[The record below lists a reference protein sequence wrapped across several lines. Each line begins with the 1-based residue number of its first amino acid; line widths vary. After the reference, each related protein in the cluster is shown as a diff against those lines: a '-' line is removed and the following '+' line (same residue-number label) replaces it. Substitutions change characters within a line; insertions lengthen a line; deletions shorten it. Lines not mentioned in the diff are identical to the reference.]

1 MCCLTLLVMFLKSLA
16 VEKWFTQK
24 QKEGKS
30 SFVFSR
36 SDIETHCTVSVCHCY
51 RPWDCIVKFIFIC
64 SLPEF

>member
-36 SDIETHCTVSVCHCY
+36 SDGDPLY
-51 RPWDCIVKFIFIC
+51 
-64 SLPEF
+64 SLCLSLL